1 MAAAKLIVLYPFPID
16 VDKFNQDYENHM
28 KLLHRKMQIPE
39 QARPYTVT
47 RFVEMP
53 QGRPVYYQMFTLPFP
68 SPEALQLAFATQEMQ
83 EVAADA
89 ARLSSG
95 GAPAILVGVEGCRGR
110 KMASVQGLAG
120 PSFG

>member
-1 MAAAKLIVLYPFPID
+1 MAEVKLIVLYPFPADID
-16 VDKFNQDYENHM
+16 RFNRDYENHL

-53 QGRPVYYQMFTLPFP
+53 QGRPNYYLMFALPFP
-68 SPEALQLAFATQEMQ
+68 SAEALQQAFSTQEMQ

-95 GAPAILVGVEGCRGR
+95 GAPVILMGVDG
-110 KMASVQGLAG
+110 V
-120 PSFG
+120 